1 MQKLVGGFVASLSA
15 VAALYFVY
23 WTVGAALAS
32 AGAPHFMSVVISFVA
47 AIAVARYV
55 WLHSASAGS
64 GFVKSTMMGA
74 LVTGAVGFS
83 AGFFGPMIFTP
94 SANQGPLLGIFITGP
109 LGLMCGGAGGAIH
122 WFARGR
128 HAAAA
133 HDRLPP
139 SP

>member
-1 MQKLVGGFVASLSA
+1 MQKCVRGFITSLSA
-15 VAALYFVY
+15 IAALYFVY
-23 WTVGAALAS
+23 WTVGALLSS
-32 AGAPHFMSVVISFVA
+32 AGAPHFMSVLVSFVA

-55 WLHSASAGS
+55 WIHSASVGA
-64 GFVKSTMMGA
+64 GFVRSAVMGA

-109 LGLMCGGAGGAIH
+109 LGLMFGGAGGAIH

-128 HAAAA
+128 YAAAVHA
-133 HDRLPP
+133 RP
-139 SP
+139 S